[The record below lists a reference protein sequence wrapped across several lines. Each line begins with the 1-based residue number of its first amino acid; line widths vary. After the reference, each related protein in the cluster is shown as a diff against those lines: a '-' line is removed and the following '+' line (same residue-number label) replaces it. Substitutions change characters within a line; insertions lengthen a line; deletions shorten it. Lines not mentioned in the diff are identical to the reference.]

1 MYNNLKNNI
10 QTGND
15 RINRLKSKILSREYK
30 KKYKDNRVNYNTKN
44 SSDTCSGEKFRKL
57 PYIQNNS
64 DKLLISRGF
73 FDCSRNYTFDKQ
85 VLDSYNNYY
94 SLKTSNNYLI
104 YNSGS
109 NKTDNDLSFNTL
121 NYNDIYENK
130 DFFIANTH
138 SQKTQKQQLK
148 ELNNF
153 SHKYHNECGYKV
165 YKQSSVKIYNLIN
178 QGRNINAEDE
188 NTNRDCGFL
197 DPQINT

>member
-30 KKYKDNRVNYNTKN
+30 KKYKDNIVNYNLKN
-44 SSDTCSGEKFRKL
+44 STDTCSSTTFRKL

-73 FDCSRNYTFDKQ
+73 FDCSRNDTFDKQ
-85 VLDSYNNYY
+85 VLDSHNNYY

-104 YNSGS
+104 YNNGT
-109 NKTDNDLSFNTL
+109 NKNNNDLSFNTL
-121 NYNDIYENK
+121 YYNDISENN
-130 DFFIANTH
+130 DFFIANTY
-138 SQKTQKQQLK
+138 SQKTREQQLK
-148 ELNNF
+148 ELNSF
-153 SHKYHNECGYKV
+153 SDKYQDKCGNKLYKE
-165 YKQSSVKIYNLIN
+165 SSVKIYNLIN
-178 QGRNINAEDE
+178 QGRNNNAEDE

>member
-15 RINRLKSKILSREYK
+15 RINRLKSKILSQEYNI
-30 KKYKDNRVNYNTKN
+30 KYKNNVVNYNRKN
-44 SSDTCSGEKFRKL
+44 SSDTCSDKKFYKL

-85 VLDSYNNYY
+85 VLDSHNNYY

-104 YNSGS
+104 YNSG
-109 NKTDNDLSFNTL
+109 TDRKNNTDLSFNTMI
-121 NYNDIYENK
+121 YNDISENK
-130 DFFIANTH
+130 DFFIGNTY
-138 SQKTQKQQLK
+138 SQKTRKKQLK

-153 SHKYHNECGYKV
+153 SDKYDDKCDNKV

-178 QGRNINAEDE
+178 GGRNIDAEDG
-188 NTNRDCGFL
+188 NTNRNCGFL
-197 DPQINT
+197 DPSN

>member
-15 RINRLKSKILSREYK
+15 RINRLKSKILSQEYK
-30 KKYKDNRVNYNTKN
+30 NKYKNNEVNYNRKN
-44 SSDTCSGEKFRKL
+44 SNDKCSDEKFYKL

-73 FDCSRNYTFDKQ
+73 FDCSRNNTFDKK
-85 VLDSYNNYY
+85 VLDSNNNYY

-109 NKTDNDLSFNTL
+109 NETNNDLSFNTMI
-121 NYNDIYENK
+121 YNDISENK
-130 DFFIANTH
+130 DFFIANTY
-138 SQKTQKQQLK
+138 SQKTRKKQLK
-148 ELNNF
+148 KLNNF
-153 SHKYHNECGYKV
+153 SDKYYDKCDDKV

-178 QGRNINAEDE
+178 DGRNINAQHR
-188 NTNRDCGFL
+188 NTNRNCGFL
-197 DPQINT
+197 DTLN